1 MSAIFLNHFSPFSS
15 AQHLNQEELCSNT
28 EAHVHN
34 LEAKMQIKKNLL
46 LSCVSHQQRW
56 GYCQGSDATINLASQ
71 ARKQLSPW
79 EFVKILSLT
88 LLGFVVCSRL
98 ECSSCGTGDVWAL
111 WHKGLFQ
118 QPVLLSMGEG
128 LCLPLPRRGKQ
139 GFIGLWDLSE
149 ERKVLLPSRW
159 PMETKC
165 ISPCT
170 KPMNA
175 QPRPQFYKSLE
186 NCL

>member
-1 MSAIFLNHFSPFSS
+1 MKNVMHFFSLYLLGFKRKKIKDLFEGWVQYFWTILVPSVLLSASKSRG
-15 AQHLNQEELCSNT
+15 T
-28 EAHVHN
+28 EFEHWGPCTH
-34 LEAKMQIKKNLL
+34 LEAKMQIKQNLL

-111 WHKGLFQ
+111 WHEGLFQ
-118 QPVLLSMGEG
+118 QRVLLSMGEG
-128 LCLPLPRRGKQ
+128 LCLLLLGRGK
-139 GFIGLWDLSE
+139 
-149 ERKVLLPSRW
+149 
-159 PMETKC
+159 
-165 ISPCT
+165 
-170 KPMNA
+170 
-175 QPRPQFYKSLE
+175 
-186 NCL
+186 

>member
-1 MSAIFLNHFSPFSS
+1 MERLQSQWKMSCTFSVFIFWVLKAKKLKIYLKGECNIFEPFQSLQFCS
-15 AQHLNQEELCSNT
+15 ASKSRGTVFEHWGPCAHLG
-28 EAHVHN
+28 
-34 LEAKMQIKKNLL
+34 AKMQIKKNLL

-71 ARKQLSPW
+71 ARKQLSPR

-128 LCLPLPRRGKQ
+128 LCLPLPRRGK
-139 GFIGLWDLSE
+139 
-149 ERKVLLPSRW
+149 
-159 PMETKC
+159 
-165 ISPCT
+165 
-170 KPMNA
+170 
-175 QPRPQFYKSLE
+175 
-186 NCL
+186 